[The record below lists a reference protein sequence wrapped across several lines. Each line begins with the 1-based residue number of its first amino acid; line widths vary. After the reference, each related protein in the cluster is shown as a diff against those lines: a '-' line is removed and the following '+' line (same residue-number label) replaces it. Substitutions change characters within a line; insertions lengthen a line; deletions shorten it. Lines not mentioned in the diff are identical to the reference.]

1 MITATNFATRIRREN
16 YIYTLSHCRQ
26 NRARVK
32 GGIKKLITPPL
43 TKSYRKQRS
52 RQHVCSREFMYLIV
66 LVVVLQSNFFTF
78 SGFNH
83 WNNFVIIL
91 YEIPSTRSWYKQSR
105 QNKTIFKPT
114 KNYINQRER
123 GKIEAAP
130 PGWLTQP
137 KKCTSSRCIKSALQS
152 QDFFFCRGE
161 WGDRNSCV
169 SSSSIL
175 YKIETKVIYLFF
187 SWKI

>member
-1 MITATNFATRIRREN
+1 MYVVEN
-16 YIYTLSHCRQ
+16 SCNSTCSSFT
-26 NRARVK
+26 
-32 GGIKKLITPPL
+32 IK
-43 TKSYRKQRS
+43 
-52 RQHVCSREFMYLIV
+52 
-66 LVVVLQSNFFTF
+66 FFTF

-114 KNYINQRER
+114 KNYINQKER
-123 GKIEAAP
+123 GKIEAAQ
-130 PGWLTQP
+130 PGLTQS

-152 QDFFFCRGE
+152 GFFFLQGGK
-161 WGDRNSCV
+161 GDRNSCV

-175 YKIETKVIYLFF
+175 YKIETKVIYLFLF
-187 SWKI
+187 MEDLKQKLFRREQSNVNFIG